1 MRAWS
6 IHRAV
11 YICAGVQNDEKQAA
25 LEAAGATVLMLPG
38 ADGRVDLA
46 AMVRELAR
54 REINEIHVEA
64 GQTLNGA
71 LIQAGVVD
79 ELLLYLAP
87 KLLGPGMDMA
97 NLPALAHLDQALELD
112 ITSVSQV
119 GPDIRIAGRIKG
131 RDQF

>member
-1 MRAWS
+1 
-6 IHRAV
+6 
-11 YICAGVQNDEKQAA
+11 
-25 LEAAGATVLMLPG
+25 MLPG

-54 REINEIHVEA
+54 REINEVHVEA

-97 NLPALAHLDQALELD
+97 KLPALAHLDQAFELN

-119 GPDIRIAGRIKG
+119 GPDIRIAARIKG